1 MTHNEEQYLQQK
13 MDTANLKELFPEFDK
28 EAEWKALSGKMK
40 SRSVPDYKWMRMA
53 AMLLL
58 VVSVG
63 GYLVFLNNTTSTQNN
78 VVASSA
84 NPLPDTIV
92 KQAASEMD
100 GGVKSAAEPR
110 QIASVSSPTKVK
122 RATFLSSRPVQA
134 ISAMALATATYGK
147 STEAICNA
155 TKCAIEICIS
165 QTVKCKDKA
174 PAAVADCR
182 TLEPDQAGPLKYT
195 DPERYGCTV
204 TVDEI
209 RIKKVATGETIVI
222 NSETQPASAE
232 EMLQCFTGEKKCDMM
247 AGFFDTDCN
256 DNNSPRKI
264 TIDSHYGD
272 VIIQ

>member
-1 MTHNEEQYLQQK
+1 MTHEEEKYLQHK
-13 MDTANLKELFPEFDK
+13 MDTASLKELFPEFDK
-28 EAEWKALSGKMK
+28 DAEWAALSGKMK
-40 SRSVPDYKWMRMA
+40 PRSVPVYKWMRVA
-53 AMLLL
+53 AVLL
-58 VVSVG
+58 VVVGIG
-63 GYLVFLNNTTSTQNN
+63 GYKLLVDGNKNAIEQNTVMVSPQSTDVQPTE
-78 VVASSA
+78 ASKEPAMATPA
-84 NPLPDTIV
+84 NINRPQL
-92 KQAASEMD
+92 AA
-100 GGVKSAAEPR
+100 
-110 QIASVSSPTKVK
+110 IATKAKKAV
-122 RATFLSSRPVQA
+122 F
-134 ISAMALATATYGK
+134 ISNKPSQGIQAMALATGTYGK
-147 STEAICNA
+147 TTEAICNA

-222 NSETQPASAE
+222 NSESQTGSAE

-256 DNNSPRKI
+256 NNNSPRKI

-272 VIIQ
+272 VTIQ

>member
-1 MTHNEEQYLQQK
+1 MTHEEEKYLQHK
-13 MDTANLKELFPEFDK
+13 MDTASLKELFPEFDK
-28 EAEWKALSGKMK
+28 EAEWKASSGKMK
-40 SRSVPDYKWMRMA
+40 PRGVPDYKWMRMA

-58 VVSVG
+58 VVGIGS
-63 GYLVFLNNTTSTQNN
+63 YLALVNSNREVQDN
-78 VVASSA
+78 
-84 NPLPDTIV
+84 
-92 KQAASEMD
+92 
-100 GGVKSAAEPR
+100 
-110 QIASVSSPTKVK
+110 SVSSTINTTPENDTKPVTNQPEVIVPVNVSKPVVAAIQAPAKMK
-122 RATFLSSRPVQA
+122 RATYMGNRPLQA
-134 ISAMALATATYGK
+134 ISAMALATGTYGK

-155 TKCAIEICIS
+155 TKCAIEICKS

-222 NSETQPASAE
+222 NSETQPGSAE

-264 TIDSHYGD
+264 TIDSHHGD

>member
-1 MTHNEEQYLQQK
+1 MTHDEEKYLQQK
-13 MDTANLKELFPEFDK
+13 MESASLKELFPEFDK
-28 EAEWKALSGKMK
+28 EAEWMALSNKMRP
-40 SRSVPDYKWMRMA
+40 RSVPDHKWMRA
-53 AMLLL
+53 AAVLLIVL
-58 VVSVG
+58 CLG
-63 GYLVFLNNTTSTQNN
+63 GYVLYVAGNKMNAGTNVAVGIQSDTTVETQSEKSKPDVVVDAVTVPQQQHITTSSVRIKRTNYISN
-78 VVASSA
+78 RPS
-84 NPLPDTIV
+84 PL
-92 KQAASEMD
+92 
-100 GGVKSAAEPR
+100 
-110 QIASVSSPTKVK
+110 
-122 RATFLSSRPVQA
+122 
-134 ISAMALATATYGK
+134 ISAMALATGGYGK
-147 STEAICNA
+147 TTEAICNA

-222 NSETQPASAE
+222 NSDTQPASAE
-232 EMLQCFTGEKKCDMM
+232 EMLQCFTGEKKCDML
-247 AGFFDTDCN
+247 AGFFNSDCN
-256 DNNSPRKI
+256 DENSPRKI